1 MRERLQNVVR
11 AKSLFI
17 LAGLMVALQ
26 PLYGVFTAP
35 IAGAASQVVTG
46 NTSTWLFN
54 RDTTTDTPFHFTT
67 AQSKTGEGSLYVEP
81 IGINSA
87 DKFVAE
93 NFDKTPVNQLQSIG
107 YDFKIA
113 GNGTPA
119 SANQFY
125 LNVYANID
133 DTDNYYD
140 CRFDY
145 APTASSLGFTKA
157 VFTATDAPTH
167 VQQRGA
173 RTTCPAT
180 LAEMPAGSH
189 MRAFAINVGDS
200 SANDAGL
207 AGYLDN
213 VIVKKTTAKET
224 YDFERE
230 LPSVQYVV
238 PSASRSE
245 FRPTDSPLRVKV
257 SDAQE
262 VTRVAFNIWQYDP
275 ATGEMVSQV
284 KNMGVNRNNCNLNNA
299 GQNIVCDVKESG
311 AWEPLAAGTYK
322 AKLTVHVEGDAVIRA
337 NMEEYWSPSF
347 TVDDIRPTT
356 DSLVLES
363 PTSGYT
369 NSSATVAAT
378 ASDDNTVESVNF
390 YVTTPRASDN
400 ECNGKDTKLVENR
413 VSAVDVDGK
422 YRTTLDLSALADGEY
437 CITAQARDE
446 AKNNGNRQHVKVV
459 VDKTAPTLE
468 IQTPN
473 ENAVF
478 GGDDQIVVTS
488 LLEDGLGLENF
499 FIDINSANVTI
510 LSDPEEIEELPEGTT
525 SEGTASVGLTVITI
539 YNAADFTNGEY
550 VITVRVTDKAGNVTE
565 QKRTIFI
572 DHSVPPVPPT
582 PGSGSGTPP
591 TSDTTTDETDDEL
604 ARLAQQLTQ
613 PFSVPRSFIGSA
625 NSTQTNQ
632 DVLGIDN
639 GEQNE
644 VASGEQIVAAAPS
657 EDGWK
662 IFGIAWYWWLL
673 LATILGI
680 VTAWIMRRRS
690 AEA

>member
-1 MRERLQNVVR
+1 MRKWLQGVVR
-11 AKSLFI
+11 TKNFFV

-46 NTSTWLFN
+46 DTSTWLFN
-54 RDTTTDTPFHFTT
+54 RDPATDTPFHFTT
-67 AQSKTGEGSLYVEP
+67 AQSKTGQGSLYVEL
-81 IGINSA
+81 IGANPA

-93 NFDKTPVNQLQSIG
+93 NFDKTPVNELQSIG

-145 APTASSLGFTKA
+145 TPTASSLGFTKA
-157 VFTATDAPTH
+157 MFAATDTPTH

-200 SANDAGL
+200 SASDAGL

-213 VIVKKTTAKET
+213 VVVKKTTAQET

-238 PSASRSE
+238 PSASRNE
-245 FRPTDSPLRVKV
+245 FRPADNPLRVRI
-257 SDAQE
+257 SDTQE
-262 VTRVAFNIWQYDP
+262 VTRVAFSIWRYDP

-284 KNMGVNRNNCNLNNA
+284 KNMGVNRNSCNLNNA

-311 AWEPLAAGTYK
+311 AWESLAAGTYK
-322 AKLTVHVEGDAVIRA
+322 AKLTVHVEGEAAIRA
-337 NMEEYWSPSF
+337 NMDEYWSPSF
-347 TVDDIRPTT
+347 TVDDTRPTAS
-356 DSLVLES
+356 DLVLES

-390 YVTTPRASDN
+390 YVTMPRASDN
-400 ECNGKDTKLVENR
+400 ECVGNGAKLVDAR
-413 VSAVDVDGK
+413 VSAVDTDGK
-422 YRTTLDLSALADGEY
+422 YRTALDLSALTDGEY
-437 CITAQARDE
+437 CITAQARDQ
-446 AKNNGNRQHVKVV
+446 ARNNSNLQHVKVV
-459 VDKTAPTLE
+459 VDKTAPTLA

-488 LLEDGLGLENF
+488 VLEDGLGLENF

-510 LSDPEEIEELPEGTT
+510 LSDPEEIEELPEGATTEETT
-525 SEGTASVGLTVITI
+525 SAGLTVITI
-539 YNAADFTNGEY
+539 YNAADFADGEY
-550 VITVRVTDKAGNVTE
+550 VITARVTDKAGNVTE
-565 QKRTIFI
+565 QNRTIFI

-591 TSDTTTDETDDEL
+591 TDGTTTDEADDEL
-604 ARLAQQLTQ
+604 ARLTQQLTQ

-639 GEQNE
+639 GEENE

-680 VTAWIMRRRS
+680 VTAWIMRRRG